1 MGISWTSLTSLQFI
15 QGEKSP
21 FLSEIQRIL
30 TEMPYWISS
39 ERFVQTGLMMLYEVT
54 KELTEKLDALDLDEK
69 SSSIRSQVVL
79 QLNGLKKRAEANLK
93 DTST

>member
-1 MGISWTSLTSLQFI
+1 MFVGLLFYRNLKKNDI
-15 QGEKSP
+15 P
-21 FLSEIQRIL
+21 
-30 TEMPYWISS
+30 
-39 ERFVQTGLMMLYEVT
+39 RFVQTGLMMLYEVT